1 MILSKPATAV
11 PAGAEQWGP
20 LGIPELQRV
29 PVCAEKALLIEWFAK
44 LSQALAWGA
53 SESNAIGSE
62 AYPVN
67 AQRAWART
75 EELANFFG
83 FQGGFL
89 PHFATPPVDIQDANE
104 QPLAEK
110 KQN

>member
-1 MILSKPATAV
+1 MGS
-11 PAGAEQWGP
+11 
-20 LGIPELQRV
+20 LGHPRT
-29 PVCAEKALLIEWFAK
+29 PTRACMCRKALLIEWFAK